1 MSSDGDEAQDVLQN
15 GNQSL
20 LNDRPIGQGPAREQ
34 ADPLSA
40 EQVADVGG
48 VDQDALP
55 DFQDGQDEQP
65 VAGEVDQALQDHT
78 ASTDGGPLG
87 KDVAD
92 DPISSLDDTAS
103 IPDDTPSVQGS
114 VFSSPGGSRA
124 PSIQSPAR
132 QGSPSST
139 HRPFERRFHSRITS
153 GNILTSRNSSP
164 SFLGSH
170 SRQTS
175 YGSVALPPASEAE
188 ESAAPWEVIRWA
200 RLKKLTG
207 RLFTEASKRAF
218 GSPTCLAVTDQIV
231 IGTSRG
237 MVLVFDQQQNHKAT
251 IGAGT
256 KAVESGAV
264 TALATSADHT
274 TVAAGHASGQI
285 FTWEVSKPGRPFL
298 NITPIEN
305 LQGQSRRGDGHLSG
319 SSVAHIGFLG
329 YRRTALVSADDRG
342 MAFSHLATR
351 GAGAVGR
358 AVRTTRIL
366 GRYPE
371 VISRTAKP
379 LKKSS
384 VLAFAPLPLGNVE
397 QKIDG
402 LGLVAMLTPYLLVVV
417 STTPIAQTQHKAARP
432 REVAAHSAMT
442 AALAWF
448 PAIKLKGSDSEVSK
462 PKLAFAWSNILTVAE
477 VSEIESD
484 DEADRGKPPELQ
496 FLTRSRFK
504 AEEAIVAIQWLS
516 KSVLAVLTI
525 TQQLMII
532 EGSTM
537 ILNDSFDLLPK
548 NVLHTDLYSQQL
560 QAVIESLD
568 EEDHSMHGVVADAF
582 HMSFRAYKGRLFL
595 LCYND
600 VWSGSLTN
608 WADRLLALMKIG
620 DFIAAIRL
628 ATRYYAGYGEN
639 LTIGLPEDDDT
650 RRTLVGEKL
659 YEMVTASLRYAF
671 GKNQQASSEPIEKPQ
686 LGELAVACTAACLI
700 TEDQNF
706 LFEEVFQWFND
717 HEEGNLFIDV
727 LEPYILDGTL
737 TSLPPIAFKTMI
749 DHFAVK
755 HDPSKLEEIICLLD
769 TSTMDIDQVTSL
781 CKQYNLYDAYIY
793 VWNNALIDF
802 VSPLDD
808 LLQLASESAGM
819 NGHSNI
825 AVSRTENSSKIFPY
839 ISYVLTSRT
848 YPTGA
853 PLKDDIADSAK
864 AQIYDYFF
872 SAGLQKSG
880 GDRRGRQKER
890 AETPYSKLRK
900 ILLYDTPSFMA
911 CMNEAFEDSFL
922 NADDDSP
929 VAGASM
935 AQKTTRNR
943 QYIIRILL
951 EVMTTNFEP
960 QDSIYLDMFIAR
972 NLPKYP
978 QYMLL
983 RDSTLQEVFTRL
995 CHYPEASMQ
1004 EDAQLSA
1011 EYLLSVYHP
1020 STLTSLI
1027 PTLLE
1032 AGFFRILK
1040 GVYRQEKQ
1048 YADVVRMFFLDDES
1062 KDGIFS
1068 TVREFLGPLSD
1079 ISDKDKSEIRNLVE
1093 EHIEDLLDI
1102 DISGSALMVDDTV
1115 PNLHPNFLGAMLD
1128 DALRQYEYLEV
1139 LLEPVN
1145 DATRSQRKRPNVM
1158 LETYVRLMCKLRP
1171 DHVRDY
1177 VDVVKEG
1184 DLRLEEVLPS
1194 MEKTGILDAA
1204 IVLEARSG
1212 RVEASMSR
1220 LTSHLSSLSSAL
1232 SGLLSQASTRAREDD
1247 LREAVQEI
1255 MNSIDKYSKVGIW
1268 LCQGQSKTLPRAGST
1283 TKTTKRASS
1292 MAQPLSLQ
1300 ETLWLHLVE
1309 SVVAI
1314 ARAVS
1319 RVDQQQRDLT
1329 DILSPLRVVIQQVFT
1344 ALLAAT
1350 SSSAKGSA
1358 RSNDFTFL
1366 RILRT
1371 FLSSAAETSPSLSE
1385 LRSVLK
1391 SIFSAYAY
1399 EESLLALSN
1408 QMLDKDVFVHLDKV
1422 QALRQRGWRPRG
1434 QVCEAC
1440 RRRVW
1445 GPGTGGQAWEGWQR
1459 KEKERKLHQSKR
1471 FNVEP
1476 DMSSDGS
1483 RGKGK
1488 AVVAESNIA
1497 EDMFQTEEVVSGS
1510 QSHELG
1516 ALVVFSCRHLYHQK
1530 CLVGQQP
1537 QGEGPL
1543 PGVSSEEGVQLTCPA
1558 CVASI

>member
-1 MSSDGDEAQDVLQN
+1 MSSDRDEAQDVLQN
-15 GNQSL
+15 GNQAL
-20 LNDRPIGQGPAREQ
+20 LNNTPIIQGPAWEH
-34 ADPLSA
+34 AGVPLA
-40 EQVADVGG
+40 EQVADTGG
-48 VDQDALP
+48 DDQDALSA
-55 DFQDGQDEQP
+55 FQDGPDEQP
-65 VAGEVDQALQDHT
+65 SADDVDQALRYRT
-78 ASTDGGPLG
+78 APTDGGPFRKPLE
-87 KDVAD
+87 DE
-92 DPISSLDDTAS
+92 PTSSLDDTAS

-114 VFSSPGGSRA
+114 VLSSPSGSQA
-124 PSIQSPAR
+124 PSLRSPAR
-132 QGSPSST
+132 QGSPSSS
-139 HRPFERRFHSRITS
+139 HRPFERRFHSRISS
-153 GNILTSRNSSP
+153 GHILTSRTSSP
-164 SFLGSH
+164 NFPGSH

-175 YGSVALPPASEAE
+175 YGSVALPPGSEAE
-188 ESAAPWEVIRWA
+188 ESATPWEVIRWA
-200 RLKKLTG
+200 RLKILTG
-207 RLFTEASKRAF
+207 QLFTETSKRAF

-285 FTWEVSKPGRPFL
+285 FTWEVARPGRPFL
-298 NITPIEN
+298 NIAPIEN
-305 LQGQSRRGDGHLSG
+305 LSGQARRGDGHITG

-351 GAGAVGR
+351 GAGAMRR
-358 AVRTTRIL
+358 AIRTTRIL

-384 VLAFAPLPLGNVE
+384 VLAFSSLPLGNVE
-397 QKIDG
+397 QRIDG

-448 PAIKLKGSDSEVSK
+448 PAIKLKGAESEVSR

-477 VSEIESD
+477 VSEVESD
-484 DEADRGKPPELQ
+484 DEADREKPPELQ
-496 FLTRSRFK
+496 FLSRSRFK
-504 AEEAIVAIQWLS
+504 AEEAIVAVQWLS

-568 EEDHSMHGVVADAF
+568 EEDHSMHGVVGDAF
-582 HMSFRAYKGRLFL
+582 HMSFRTYKGRLFL
-595 LCYND
+595 LGYND

-620 DFIAAIRL
+620 DYIAAIRL

-639 LTIGLPEDDDT
+639 LTIGLPEDEVT
-650 RRTLVGEKL
+650 RKTLVGEKL

-671 GKNQQASSEPIEKPQ
+671 GKNYQAGNEPIKRPQ

-700 TEDQNF
+700 TEDQDF
-706 LFEEVFQWFND
+706 LFGEVFQWFND
-717 HEEGNLFIDV
+717 HDESDLFIDV

-737 TSLPPIAFKTMI
+737 TSLTPTAFKAMI
-749 DHFAVK
+749 DHFAVT
-755 HDPSKLEEIICLLD
+755 HDPSKLEEMICLLD

-808 LLQLASESAGM
+808 MLQLASESASM
-819 NGHSNI
+819 NGHSNV

-839 ISYVLTSRT
+839 ISYVLTSRI
-848 YPTGA
+848 YPTGTTMR
-853 PLKDDIADSAK
+853 DEVADSAK

-872 SAGLQKSG
+872 SAGLQRSG
-880 GDRRGRQKER
+880 TDLRGRQKDR
-890 AETPYSKLRK
+890 VETPYSNLRK
-900 ILLYDTPSFMA
+900 ILVYDTPSFMS
-911 CMNEAFEDSFL
+911 CMNEAFEDPFL
-922 NADDDSP
+922 NADDDAP
-929 VAGASM
+929 VSDASM
-935 AQKTTRNR
+935 TRKTTHNR

-951 EVMTTNFEP
+951 EVMTANFGT

-983 RDSTLQEVFTRL
+983 RNSTLQEVFSRL
-995 CHYPEASMQ
+995 SRYPEASMQ
-1004 EDAQLSA
+1004 ADAQLSA

-1020 STLTSLI
+1020 SSLTSII
-1027 PTLLE
+1027 PELLE
-1032 AGFFRILK
+1032 AGFFRVLK
-1040 GVYRQEKQ
+1040 GVYRQEQQ
-1048 YADVVRMFFLDDES
+1048 YANVVRMFFLDDES
-1062 KDGIFS
+1062 KHGVFS
-1068 TVREFLGPLSD
+1068 TVREFLGPNPN
-1079 ISDKDKSEIRNLVE
+1079 ISERDKSEIRDLVV
-1093 EHIEDLLDI
+1093 EHIEDLLEI
-1102 DISGSALMVDDTV
+1102 DVPGSALMVDNTV
-1115 PNLHPNFLGAMLD
+1115 PDLHPNFLEAMLD

-1139 LLEPVN
+1139 LLEP
-1145 DATRSQRKRPNVM
+1145 ATNTTRASGKRPSVM
-1158 LETYVRLMCKLRP
+1158 LETYVRLMCELRP
-1171 DHVRDY
+1171 DRVRDY

-1194 MEKTGILDAA
+1194 MEKTGVIDAA

-1232 SGLLSQASTRAREDD
+1232 AGLLSHASPRSEDD
-1247 LREAVQEI
+1247 DLQEAVREI
-1255 MNSIDKYSKVGIW
+1255 MNAIDKYSKVGIW
-1268 LCQGQSKTLPRAGST
+1268 LCQRQSKTSQRPPST
-1283 TKTTKRASS
+1283 TKATRRASS
-1292 MAQPLSLQ
+1292 MTQPLSLQ
-1300 ETLWLHLVE
+1300 ETLWLHLIE

-1314 ARAVS
+1314 ARVVS
-1319 RVDQQQRDLT
+1319 GTDQQRSDLT
-1329 DILSPLRVVIQQVFT
+1329 DTLSTSRVVIQQVFT

-1350 SSSAKGSA
+1350 SSSARGSA
-1358 RSNDFTFL
+1358 QSNDFTFL

-1371 FLSSAAETSPSLSE
+1371 FLSSAAETSASLSE

-1445 GPGTGGQAWEGWQR
+1445 GADTGGQAWEAWQR
-1459 KEKERKLHQSKR
+1459 KEKERRLHQHER
-1471 FNVEP
+1471 FSVEP
-1476 DMSSDGS
+1476 DVNDDAS
-1483 RGKGK
+1483 RCKGK
-1488 AVVAESNIA
+1488 AVVAVADVA
-1497 EDMFQTEEVVSGS
+1497 EDVADAGVVSGS
-1510 QSHELG
+1510 QLHEFG
-1516 ALVVFSCRHLYHQK
+1516 PLVVFSCRHLYHQN
-1530 CLVGQQP
+1530 CLVGQQV
-1537 QGEGPL
+1537 QGEAAI
-1543 PGVSSEEGVQLTCPA
+1543 PGDSRDGGVRLHCPA